1 MLLTTVTTEVVGFDR
16 LKDEYEHC
24 PDFSKIYHI
33 VLQGLP
39 SQYSDFT
46 VHNGFLFKGEKLFV
60 PQTSLREF
68 LI

>member
-16 LKDEYEHC
+16 LKDEYEHW
-24 PDFSKIYHI
+24 PDFSEIYQA
-33 VLQGLP
+33 VLQGP
-39 SQYSDFT
+39 SSQYSDFA
-46 VHNGFLFKGEKLFV
+46 VHDGLLFKGEKLCI